1 MAAELK
7 NGLTLALDDL
17 LKKALMPGEEVM
29 ISINGSFGEAIAV
42 TDKRAIIIR
51 ESTTIG
57 AKSQDQVFPHNLA
70 DVEAVTMSAS
80 DVGGQLILEVAP
92 HEGGRVPA
100 VEKRMVAFPVAS
112 FDLFEKAGAE
122 IEKMA
127 KSARENPKEE
137 ATSAGTP
144 AEADALACASCG
156 AAVRRSHLFCTT
168 CGRQLWTLCAGCGAP
183 IDEGWRHCAMC
194 GRDLSGEQADPRA
207 IRRVMAIHER
217 ETAAAAR
224 EGEAPA
230 APSTPAEPASP
241 TTSGAIVDDSPEQIN
256 RTGVEYYERGELE
269 QAIAA
274 FRRAI
279 ELSPN
284 VGKFRTNLGVAYA
297 DEGMIDEAKAA
308 YDAALKINPND
319 TSALLYLGGLWAEEE
334 DYDRA
339 KELWQKVLE
348 LAPNTPEAREARDNL
363 IGLENL

>member
-112 FDLFEKAGAE
+112 FDL
-122 IEKMA
+122 
-127 KSARENPKEE
+127 E
-137 ATSAGTP
+137 AASAGTP